1 MKKKLNFIVVL
12 LAIFIASS
20 CSVDNLE
27 IPQKGVISY
36 DNFYKTEA
44 DAESAIASCYSAAQ
58 QFVVRGIT
66 GGLQF
71 NYSPYLELFN
81 LLSDDMNSA
90 GTDHD
95 DHPWGHELNEYHFST
110 EHQTITNIYRSLYA
124 VIYSA
129 NLVITNFEG
138 SDNANIRRCI
148 AEARVWRA
156 WCHFILATWWGTPP
170 LVTELLSGESPGN
183 SAPGEVMAFVIK
195 EFEEAAADIP
205 SKTSKTDKAG
215 TVRLTKEAVYA
226 FLGKALVQ
234 DKQYAKAA
242 DILKTNVID
251 KQLYDLVSG
260 SEMEVM
266 FHQGGNY
273 SVEKIF
279 EFNVVNNTAITS
291 TNMNN
296 TMAWQSANRMSWR
309 GDRIKG
315 GTPKEVFESGWGGW
329 MPTKNFA
336 EALIANDGIDSYR
349 RKAWIKTWEEFIC
362 DLTWSGTS
370 NDDKTRDERM
380 KDNKRGLLSTTV
392 PLHGCDGYLMWK
404 RLPWKKDECPGK
416 TGYFLGNQVIMR
428 YAEVLLLFAEACAQS
443 NKYTAEA
450 LVALNKIQ
458 NRAHSGNGY
467 VSSSLTLNDVK
478 KEKRFEL
485 WLEGTRS
492 ADLIRWGD
500 AATVLANNGSAIP
513 DWYDVDPNDHYKAA
527 AKYTDW
533 KAVYN
538 GGFKS
543 GKHELLPFP
552 FWATSRNLNL
562 KQNPGW

>member
-1 MKKKLNFIVVL
+1 MKKKLNFILVL

-20 CSVDNLE
+20 CSVDNLD

-36 DNFYKTEA
+36 DNFYKTEK
-44 DAESAIASCYSAAQ
+44 DAESAVASCYSSAQ
-58 QFVVRGIT
+58 QLVVRGIT

-95 DHPWGHELNEYHFST
+95 DHPWGHALNEYHFST
-110 EHQTITNIYRSLYA
+110 EHETITCVYRSLYA
-124 VIYSA
+124 VIYTA
-129 NLVITNFEG
+129 NLVITNFG
-138 SDNANIRRCI
+138 SSDNANIRRCV

-156 WCHFILATWWGTPP
+156 WSYFLLATWWGTPP
-170 LVTELLSGESPGN
+170 LVTTLLSSESPGN

-242 DILKTNVID
+242 DILKTNIID
-251 KQLYDLVSG
+251 KNLYDLVSG
-260 SEMEVM
+260 PEMEVM
-266 FHQGGNY
+266 FHQDGNY

-315 GTPKEVFESGWGGW
+315 GTPIEVYGSGWGGW
-329 MPTKNFA
+329 MPTKSFA

-370 NDDKTRDERM
+370 NADKTRDERM
-380 KDNKRGLLSTTV
+380 KDPNRGLNKTTV
-392 PLHGCDGYLMWK
+392 PLHGCDGYFMWK
-404 RLPWKKDECPGK
+404 RIPWKKDECPGRNS
-416 TGYFLGNQVIMR
+416 YFLGNQVIMR

-443 NKYTAEA
+443 GKYPAEGLA
-450 LVALNKIQ
+450 ALNRIQ
-458 NRAHSGNGY
+458 NRAGSAY

-478 KEKRFEL
+478 KEKRYEL

-527 AKYTDW
+527 ATHTDW
-533 KAVYN
+533 KAVYS

-552 FWATSRNLNL
+552 FWATSRNPNL